1 MERIVMKAL
10 TAMAII
16 ASPMLLKA
24 QNASEGTVK
33 IMKAE
38 NSAAIAAY
46 EYPKEIVEGALT
58 AKLEQAGLGKQRK
71 QQGFLT
77 YKGANWQEVSSEKLD
92 VYVKVESKKK
102 HTIVSL
108 LTAKG
113 YDNFV
118 SSSSD
123 AATMEKMKQFL
134 NGFTANIASYQQQLD
149 IAEKEAKLEKSQKA
163 YDEHVK
169 KQKKLDDERAKLA
182 DELEKAKKTK

>member
-1 MERIVMKAL
+1 MKKAL

-16 ASPMLLKA
+16 ASIPMLLKA

-38 NSAAIAAY
+38 SSAAIATY
-46 EYPKEIVEGALT
+46 DYPEEIVEKALT
-58 AKLEQAGLGKQRK
+58 IKLEKAGLGKQRK
-71 QQGFLT
+71 QQGFFT
-77 YKGANWQEVSSEKLD
+77 YKGASWPEVSAEKLD

-102 HTIVSL
+102 STIISL
-108 LTAKG
+108 VTAKG

-134 NGFTANIASYQQQLD
+134 NDFAAEVATYNEQQLE
-149 IAEKEAKLEKSQKA
+149 IAEKEAKLEKAHKA
-163 YDEHVK
+163 AEEHAK
-169 KQKKLDDERAKLA
+169 KQKKLESERAKLE
-182 DELEKAKKTK
+182 DELKKAKKSS

>member
-1 MERIVMKAL
+1 MKKAL

-16 ASPMLLKA
+16 ASPLLLKA
-24 QNASEGTVK
+24 QNASEGAVK

-38 NSAAIAAY
+38 NSAAIATY
-46 EYPKEIVEGALT
+46 DYPEEIVEKALT
-58 AKLEQAGLGKQRK
+58 IKLEKEGLGKQRK

-77 YKGANWQEVSSEKLD
+77 YKGVSWPEVSSEKLD

-102 HTIVSL
+102 GAIVSL
-108 LTAKG
+108 LAAKG

-134 NGFTANIASYQQQLD
+134 NEFATDVASYND
-149 IAEKEAKLEKSQKA
+149 EIEEKEA
-163 YDEHVK
+163 
-169 KQKKLDDERAKLA
+169 
-182 DELEKAKKTK
+182 ELEKAKKAAEEHAKKQKKLESEHAKLAEELKKAKKAN